1 MGTVIPADGPHQHRD
16 SRKEALFQDLILCRS
31 GPRAKIRL
39 RTQELVGESKKRG
52 QGHHLQAHLS
62 QGERD
67 MAGSRWVGFSLGRGT
82 CSWFKHGN
90 SVSPVKT

>member
-1 MGTVIPADGPHQHRD
+1 MGTVTPADGPHQHRD

-31 GPRAKIRL
+31 GPRAQIRL
-39 RTQELVGESKKRG
+39 RAQELVGESKKRG

-67 MAGSRWVGFSLGRGT
+67 MAGTTGLGASG
-82 CSWFKHGN
+82 
-90 SVSPVKT
+90 